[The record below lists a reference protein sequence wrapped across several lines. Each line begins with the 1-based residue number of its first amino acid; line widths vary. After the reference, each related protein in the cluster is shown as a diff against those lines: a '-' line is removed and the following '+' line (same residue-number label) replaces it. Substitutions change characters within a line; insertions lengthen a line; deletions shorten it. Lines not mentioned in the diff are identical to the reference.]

1 MAGSVSAGPPRRTEG
16 IVRAVPSPTC
26 VASGFSRKA
35 VAVENLANPDNLA
48 LDKNGNRYITEDTTT
63 PPGMDIW
70 VAVAAGGD
78 TSGGAAT
85 RSPFHPLPA
94 SIRRTALASPAGAL
108 IALGL

>member
-1 MAGSVSAGPPRRTEG
+1 MAGSVSAGPPPRTEG

-70 VAVAAGGD
+70 VAVAAGGERL
-78 TSGGAAT
+78 AAQPPVPPFT
-85 RSPFHPLPA
+85 LSPPPFAARRLP
-94 SIRRTALASPAGAL
+94 RLP
-108 IALGL
+108 GL